1 MVKLQNNKTYHHKWS
16 IGSLSDLPV
25 LYSKYMQTIVTHS
38 GSFDPDDVL
47 SVAAVSLYLGKGNF
61 QIIRSREKS
70 VIDQADWV
78 LDVGGV
84 YDPATRRFDHHQL
97 DVPTRENGVPFS
109 ALGLVWQE
117 IGEKICGSASV
128 AKSVETNLV
137 LPIDAADNQMIV
149 CDPVH
154 PSVTSFEFYDVI
166 NTYKPAWGSAEDF
179 DVGFNRAVSFARTLL
194 RRMIAHGQGDEVM
207 HALLKKTYDDAEDKK
222 LLIFDKPVMRNE
234 LADYQEARVFVCP
247 VLGVDSTNWMAV
259 AVPRKNGSFHNR
271 AIFPPAWGGLSD
283 KALEAASGIA
293 GAVFCHKELYIF
305 VATTKEAA
313 LEAASQH
320 ITC

>member
-1 MVKLQNNKTYHHKWS
+1 M
-16 IGSLSDLPV
+16 V
-25 LYSKYMQTIVTHS
+25 LYSKDMQTIVTHS

-47 SVAAVSLYLGKGNF
+47 SVAAVSLFLGQGNF
-61 QIIRSREKS
+61 EVIRSRDKEVIEK
-70 VIDQADWV
+70 ADWV
-78 LDVGGV
+78 LDVGGI
-84 YDPATRRFDHHQL
+84 YDPAARRFDHHQL
-97 DVPTRENGVPFS
+97 DVPERENGVPFS
-109 ALGLVWQE
+109 ALGLVWLE
-117 IGEKICGSASV
+117 IGEQICGSATV
-128 AKSVETNLV
+128 AKTVETNLV

-194 RRMIAHGQGDEVM
+194 RRMIAHGLGDEAM
-207 HALLKKTYDDAEDKK
+207 HALIKKTYEEAEDKK
-222 LLIFDKPVMRNE
+222 LLVFDEPVMRNE
-234 LADYQEARVFVCP
+234 LADYEEARVFVSP
-247 VLGVDSTNWMAV
+247 VLGVDATDWMAV

-271 AIFPPAWGGLSD
+271 AIFPIQWSGLTD
-283 KALEAASGIA
+283 GALESVSGIK